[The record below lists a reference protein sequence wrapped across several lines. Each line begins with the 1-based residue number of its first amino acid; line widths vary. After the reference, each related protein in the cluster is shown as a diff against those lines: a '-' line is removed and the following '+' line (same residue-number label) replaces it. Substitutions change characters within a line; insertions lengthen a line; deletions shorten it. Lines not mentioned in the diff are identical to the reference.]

1 MCESEV
7 WRGANLGREGK
18 VRREEKEQSYVE
30 AKVSQRRRGN
40 GRQGAVEE
48 EGAPIRPRSCVR
60 KDGDRARASE
70 QAESD
75 TTERRGLRAWRAW
88 PGLPWP

>member
-1 MCESEV
+1 MSPTSCLERRACVNPRLGEERT
-7 WRGANLGREGK
+7 WKGKGREGK
-18 VRREEKEQSYVE
+18 VPREEKEQSYVD

-40 GRQGAVEE
+40 GRQAAVEE

-60 KDGDRARASE
+60 KDGDRASE

-75 TTERRGLRAWRAW
+75 TNRTSRS
-88 PGLPWP
+88 